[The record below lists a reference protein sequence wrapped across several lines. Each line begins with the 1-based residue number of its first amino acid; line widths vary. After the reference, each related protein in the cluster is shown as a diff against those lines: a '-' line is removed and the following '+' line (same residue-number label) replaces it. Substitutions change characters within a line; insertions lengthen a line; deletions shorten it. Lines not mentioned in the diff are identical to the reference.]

1 LRAKSEHSLVFTCAV
16 SNWKMQQKATFGLVK
31 SGLDAHTLGMS
42 HISQLLS
49 DCGFMVHVADAR
61 IAEAVDKIS
70 EKNFFDIFKSW
81 VMRHK
86 ITHLGLSYRLDPHQ
100 ALETFERMVHQIERD
115 DQLSPNK
122 GGQIRDIS
130 FAGLPESCDLVE
142 RKFAKRFQT
151 FRGDETP
158 KETLLKLD
166 IPSHLIP
173 KSIQDQSI
181 YDELRL
187 SFGKA
192 LISQEKQFQIQPFTG
207 HVYPDYG
214 TSKDH
219 LVKRLASA
227 KNLQQLP
234 LTRVHAGPYLKD
246 REKTLALFS
255 NWLKKLARNHFLD
268 IISVGSSQLSQSHFG
283 EDWGDRPNGGG
294 VPFNNEIE
302 LRAIREDASP
312 MLVRSYSATNN
323 ILRVARILE
332 NNLNMAWHALSLWWF
347 NQMDGRG
354 PLSLHQSIHEHID
367 TIKFVAK
374 AGKPFEANTPHHF
387 AFRGSDDVTYLA
399 SAYLAAKSAKLNGIK
414 YFVLQNMLNT
424 PKSTWGLR
432 DLAKSRALLR
442 LVRGLEDQNFR
453 AIYQPR
459 AGLDYFSPDM
469 EKAKAQLAAVSALMA
484 DVDTDNPESPEII
497 HVVSY
502 SEALF
507 LANPDVIN
515 ESIQITKAALRYY
528 PEFRNKNMV
537 RDLIKS
543 KGLEAQ
549 TVDLVE
555 ETQLLIKDME
565 ENVNNLYT
573 GEGLYTCFKRGYF
586 PVPYLWECRDEFANA
601 VNWTTKVIQGGVYI
615 VDELGRKMPVKHR
628 LRRIKEL
635 NA

>member
-1 LRAKSEHSLVFTCAV
+1 
-16 SNWKMQQKATFGLVK
+16 MQKKTTFGLLK

-42 HISQLLS
+42 HISQLLA
-49 DCGFMVHVADAR
+49 DCGYTVHVADAR
-61 IAEAVDKIS
+61 VADAVDKIS
-70 EKNFFDIFKSW
+70 DKNFFDIIKNW
-81 VMRHK
+81 VVRHK
-86 ITHLGLSYRLDPHQ
+86 ITHIGLSYRLDPHQ
-100 ALETFERMVHQIERD
+100 AVETFKRMVHQIEKD

-122 GGQIRDIS
+122 DGQIQNIS
-130 FAGLPESCDLVE
+130 FAGLPESCNLVE
-142 RKFAKRFQT
+142 REFAKRYQT
-151 FRGDETP
+151 FKGDETP
-158 KETLLKLD
+158 KETLLKLG

-173 KSIQDQSI
+173 KSIQEQSV
-181 YDELRL
+181 YDEMRL
-187 SFGKA
+187 SFGKT
-192 LISQEKQFQIQPFTG
+192 LLSQEKQFQVQPLTG

-219 LVKRLASA
+219 LIKRIASA

-234 LTRVHAGPYLKD
+234 LTRVHAGPYMKD
-246 REKTLALFS
+246 RERTLALFS
-255 NWLKKLARNHFLD
+255 DWLKKLSRDHFLD
-268 IISVGSSQLSQSHFG
+268 IVSVGSSQLSQSHFG

-302 LRAIREDASP
+302 LRAIQEDASP

-354 PLSLHQSIHEHID
+354 PLNLHQSLLEHIQ
-367 TIKFVAK
+367 TIKFVAQ

-387 AFRGSDDVTYLA
+387 AFRGCDDVTYLA
-399 SAYLAAKSAKLNGIK
+399 SAYLAARLAKLNGIK

-432 DLAKSRALLR
+432 DLAKSRALLK
-442 LVRGLEDQNFR
+442 LVRSLEDRNFR
-453 AIYQPR
+453 VIYQPR
-459 AGLDYFSPDM
+459 AGLDYFSSEID
-469 EKAKAQLAAVSALMA
+469 KAKAQLAAVSALMA
-484 DVDTDNPESPEII
+484 DVDTNNPENLEII

-528 PEFRNKNMV
+528 REFRDKNMI
-537 RDLIKS
+537 RDLTES
-543 KGLEAQ
+543 KDLEAQ

-555 ETQLLIKDME
+555 ETQLLIKEME
-565 ENVNNLYT
+565 MNMNNLYK
-573 GEGLYTCFKRGYF
+573 GEGLYSCFKRGYF

-615 VDELGRKMPVKHR
+615 VDESGRKMPVKDR

-635 NA
+635 NE

>member
-1 LRAKSEHSLVFTCAV
+1 
-16 SNWKMQQKATFGLVK
+16 MQKKTTFGLLK

-42 HISQLLS
+42 HISQLLA
-49 DCGFMVHVADAR
+49 DCGYTVHVADAR
-61 IAEAVDKIS
+61 VSDAVDKIS
-70 EKNFFDIFKSW
+70 DKNFFDIIKNW
-81 VMRHK
+81 VVRHK
-86 ITHLGLSYRLDPHQ
+86 ITHIGLSYRLDPHQ
-100 ALETFERMVHQIERD
+100 AVETFKRMVHQIEKD

-122 GGQIRDIS
+122 DGQIQNIS
-130 FAGLPESCDLVE
+130 FAGLPESCNLVE
-142 RKFAKRFQT
+142 REFAKRYQT
-151 FRGDETP
+151 FKGDETP
-158 KETLLKLD
+158 KETLLKLG

-173 KSIQDQSI
+173 KSIQEQSV
-181 YDELRL
+181 YDEMRL
-187 SFGKA
+187 SFGKT
-192 LISQEKQFQIQPFTG
+192 LLSQEKQFQVQPLTG

-219 LVKRLASA
+219 LIKRIASA

-234 LTRVHAGPYLKD
+234 LTRVHAGPYMKD
-246 REKTLALFS
+246 RERTLALFS
-255 NWLKKLARNHFLD
+255 DWLKKLSRDHFLD
-268 IISVGSSQLSQSHFG
+268 IVSVGSSQLSQSHFG
-283 EDWGDRPNGGG
+283 DDWGDRPNGGG

-302 LRAIREDASP
+302 LRAIQEDASP

-354 PLSLHQSIHEHID
+354 PLNLHQSLLEHIQ
-367 TIKFVAK
+367 TIKFVAQ

-387 AFRGSDDVTYLA
+387 AFRGCDDVTYLA
-399 SAYLAAKSAKLNGIK
+399 SAYLAARLAKLNGIK

-432 DLAKSRALLR
+432 DLAKSRALLK
-442 LVRGLEDQNFR
+442 LVRSLEDRNFR
-453 AIYQPR
+453 VIYQPR
-459 AGLDYFSPDM
+459 AGLDYFSSEID
-469 EKAKAQLAAVSALMA
+469 KAKAQLAAVSALMA
-484 DVDTDNPESPEII
+484 DVDTNNPENLEII

-528 PEFRNKNMV
+528 REFRDKNMI
-537 RDLIKS
+537 RDLTES
-543 KGLEAQ
+543 KDLEAQ

-555 ETQLLIKDME
+555 ETQLLIKEME
-565 ENVNNLYT
+565 MNMNNLYK
-573 GEGLYTCFKRGYF
+573 GEGLYSCFKRGYF

-615 VDELGRKMPVKHR
+615 VDESGRKMPVKDR

-635 NA
+635 NE

>member
-1 LRAKSEHSLVFTCAV
+1 
-16 SNWKMQQKATFGLVK
+16 MQKKTTFGLLK

-42 HISQLLS
+42 HISQLLA
-49 DCGFMVHVADAR
+49 DCGYTVHVADAR
-61 IAEAVDKIS
+61 VSDAVDKIS
-70 EKNFFDIFKSW
+70 DKNFFDIIKNW
-81 VMRHK
+81 VVRHK
-86 ITHLGLSYRLDPHQ
+86 ITHIGLSYRLDPHQ
-100 ALETFERMVHQIERD
+100 AVETFKRMVHQIEKD

-122 GGQIRDIS
+122 DGQIQNIS
-130 FAGLPESCDLVE
+130 FAGLPESCNLVE
-142 RKFAKRFQT
+142 REFAKRYQT
-151 FRGDETP
+151 FKGDETP
-158 KETLLKLD
+158 KETLLKLG

-173 KSIQDQSI
+173 KSIQEQSV
-181 YDELRL
+181 YDEMRL
-187 SFGKA
+187 SFGKT
-192 LISQEKQFQIQPFTG
+192 LLSQEKQFQVQPLTG

-219 LVKRLASA
+219 LIKRIASA

-234 LTRVHAGPYLKD
+234 LTRVHAGPYMKD
-246 REKTLALFS
+246 RERTLALFS
-255 NWLKKLARNHFLD
+255 DWLKKLSRDHFLD
-268 IISVGSSQLSQSHFG
+268 IVSVGSSQLSQSHFG

-302 LRAIREDASP
+302 LRAIQEDASP

-354 PLSLHQSIHEHID
+354 PLNLHQSLLEHIQ
-367 TIKFVAK
+367 TIKFVAQ

-387 AFRGSDDVTYLA
+387 AFRGCDDVTYLA
-399 SAYLAAKSAKLNGIK
+399 SAYLAARLAKLNGIK

-432 DLAKSRALLR
+432 DLAKSRALLK
-442 LVRGLEDQNFR
+442 LVRSLEDRNFR
-453 AIYQPR
+453 VIYQPR
-459 AGLDYFSPDM
+459 AGLDYFSSEID
-469 EKAKAQLAAVSALMA
+469 KAKAQLAAVSALMA
-484 DVDTDNPESPEII
+484 DVDTNNPENLEII

-528 PEFRNKNMV
+528 REFRDKNMI
-537 RDLIKS
+537 RDLTES
-543 KGLEAQ
+543 KDLEAQ

-555 ETQLLIKDME
+555 ETQLLIKEME
-565 ENVNNLYT
+565 MNMNNLYK
-573 GEGLYTCFKRGYF
+573 GEGLYSCFKRGYF

-615 VDELGRKMPVKHR
+615 VDESGRKMPVKDR

-635 NA
+635 NE

>member
-1 LRAKSEHSLVFTCAV
+1 
-16 SNWKMQQKATFGLVK
+16 MQKKTTFGLLK

-42 HISQLLS
+42 HISQLLA
-49 DCGFMVHVADAR
+49 DCGYTVHVADAR
-61 IAEAVDKIS
+61 VADAVDKIS
-70 EKNFFDIFKSW
+70 DKNFFDIIKNW
-81 VMRHK
+81 VVRHK
-86 ITHLGLSYRLDPHQ
+86 ITHIGLSYRLDPHQ
-100 ALETFERMVHQIERD
+100 AVETFKRMVHQIEKD

-122 GGQIRDIS
+122 DGQIQNIS
-130 FAGLPESCDLVE
+130 FAGLPESCNLVE
-142 RKFAKRFQT
+142 REFAKRYQT
-151 FRGDETP
+151 FKGDETP
-158 KETLLKLD
+158 KETLLKLG

-173 KSIQDQSI
+173 KSIQEQSV
-181 YDELRL
+181 YDEMRL
-187 SFGKA
+187 SFGKT
-192 LISQEKQFQIQPFTG
+192 LLSQEKQFQVQPLTG

-219 LVKRLASA
+219 LIKRIASA

-234 LTRVHAGPYLKD
+234 LTRVHAGPYMKD
-246 REKTLALFS
+246 RERTLALFS
-255 NWLKKLARNHFLD
+255 DWLKKLSRDHFLD
-268 IISVGSSQLSQSHFG
+268 IVSVGSSQLSQSHFG
-283 EDWGDRPNGGG
+283 DDWGDRPNGGG

-302 LRAIREDASP
+302 LRAIQEDASP

-354 PLSLHQSIHEHID
+354 PLNLHQSLLEHIQ
-367 TIKFVAK
+367 TIKFVAQ

-387 AFRGSDDVTYLA
+387 AFRGCDDVTYLA
-399 SAYLAAKSAKLNGIK
+399 SAYLAARLAKLNGIK

-432 DLAKSRALLR
+432 DLAKSRALLK
-442 LVRGLEDQNFR
+442 LVRSLEDRNFR
-453 AIYQPR
+453 VIYQPR
-459 AGLDYFSPDM
+459 AGLDYFSSEID
-469 EKAKAQLAAVSALMA
+469 KAKAQLAAVSALMA
-484 DVDTDNPESPEII
+484 DVDTNNPENLEII

-528 PEFRNKNMV
+528 REFRDKNMI
-537 RDLIKS
+537 RDLTES
-543 KGLEAQ
+543 KDLEAQ

-555 ETQLLIKDME
+555 ETQLLIKEME
-565 ENVNNLYT
+565 MNMNNLYK
-573 GEGLYTCFKRGYF
+573 GEGLYSCFKRGYF

-615 VDELGRKMPVKHR
+615 VDESGRKMPVKDR

-635 NA
+635 NE